1 MENHRHIVR
10 AINRNIVCSF
20 EWYRCRLDTRDTPKK
35 HYTSISFYLRYLV
48 FVRHCKDRDPEI
60 RCYATM
66 IYVDTRSGRSAL
78 RIDNTWYN
86 LLKDSVNVPNL
97 NRFLYTLCTVYP
109 LSNIDFVYSISKLN
123 YVNFRVRI

>member
-1 MENHRHIVR
+1 MENETHSESDKLY
-10 AINRNIVCSF
+10 NIVCSF

-86 LLKDSVNVPNL
+86 LLKDSVNVPDL
-97 NRFLYTLCTVYP
+97 NRFLYTLYIRYLILI
-109 LSNIDFVYSISKLN
+109 LSIQYLN
-123 YVNFRVRI
+123 